1 MSAFMRLKEILQGFS
16 LSRRLFLIFLFC
28 GLIPLILFF
37 GLFSVRLEEQVKEQT
52 FQRIRF
58 QTKALSLSIMDRL
71 LQLESEMRFFIS
83 SSWDASCEK
92 SSPFIAIH
100 ASTSIGHFEELI
112 HLGPGG
118 ATSLLGVPAD
128 TAAILPADFKP
139 ASLKKAALIQRKGID
154 ATPQLWMAVSL
165 SDSEFMIGRIDRSFL
180 WNEEANYNLPPQNE
194 ICIIGESD
202 AVLVSSLADP
212 GNLVR
217 AVADPDRAEN
227 SSALTW
233 NNGADVHMASVYH
246 LFLGGRFLSS
256 PWRVIVTRPM
266 ETLLEPIRSFQ
277 LNVALTGLLIAL
289 IAFLAS
295 SVAIRRSLK
304 PLDRL
309 VADAAA
315 MGAGDFSTKADI
327 QGSPELQELSETF
340 NTMARQVAEQF
351 ADLQKN
357 EEQFRIAF
365 DDAAVGMAL
374 VSLKGRIL
382 RANPF
387 LADLLGYSRE
397 NLLSAT
403 LQDILCSE
411 TAGGDQ
417 TELGAVLSGDRPYHQ
432 AFECRFRHRDGRVI
446 HGLVNS
452 SLLCAISGEPLHY
465 IFHVQDITRQKEMA
479 EVSAAR
485 EKAEIA
491 NRAKSEFLAN
501 MSHEL
506 RTPLNHIIGF
516 TELISSGIAGELN
529 PQQKEYLDDVVRS
542 SQHLLSLVNDILD
555 LAKVEA
561 GKHRLEI
568 ADIEIR
574 DILEN
579 SLVMIKEKALKH
591 GIELTVSV
599 DGVPD
604 TIRADERKLK
614 QILYNLLSNAVKFTP
629 DGGRIALT
637 ARPCQAEAEVPS
649 AAGGYSSAH
658 ILISVSDSGAGL
670 NPEDLDRIFLPFEQA
685 AASGHQKIQGTGL
698 GLPLSRQFVELHGGK
713 LWATSEGLQRGTTF
727 YFTLPIKEF

>member
-1 MSAFMRLKEILQGFS
+1 MRLNDIIQGFS

-28 GLIPLILFF
+28 VLIPQVLIL
-37 GLFSVRLEEQVKEQT
+37 GLFSLRLEDQLKEQT
-52 FQRIRF
+52 FQRMRF
-58 QTKALSLSIMDRL
+58 QTKALALSIMDRL
-71 LQLESEMRFFIS
+71 LHLESEMRFFIS
-83 SSWDASCEK
+83 SSWDGSHEKGNPFNAKLAS
-92 SSPFIAIH
+92 A
-100 ASTSIGHFEELI
+100 SIGHFEELI
-112 HLGPGG
+112 YFGPGG
-118 ATSLLGVPAD
+118 ATNLLGVPAD
-128 TAAILPADFKP
+128 AAAILAADFKP
-139 ASLKKAALIQRKGID
+139 VSLKKAALIQRKGTD
-154 ATPQLWMAVSL
+154 AFPRLWMAVSL
-165 SDSEFMIGRIDRSFL
+165 SDSEFLIGRIDRSFL
-180 WNEEANYNLPPQNE
+180 WDEEANFNLPPQIE

-202 AVLVSSLADP
+202 AVLASSLADP
-212 GNLVR
+212 GNLAR
-217 AVADPDRAEN
+217 AVADPDRLEN

-233 NNGADVHMASVYH
+233 NNGEDVHMASVYH
-246 LFLGGRFLSS
+246 LFLEGRFLSS
-256 PWRVIVTRPM
+256 PWQVILTRPM
-266 ETLLEPIRSFQ
+266 ETLFEPIRSFQ
-277 LNVALTGLLIAL
+277 LNLVLTGLLVVL
-289 IAFLAS
+289 VGFLAS
-295 SVAIRRSLK
+295 SMAIRRSLK

-309 VADAAA
+309 VASAEA

-327 QGSPELQELSETF
+327 QGSPELQELSEAF
-340 NTMARQVAEQF
+340 NTMASQVAEQF

-365 DDAAVGMAL
+365 DHAAVGMAL

-403 LQDILCSE
+403 LQDIVCSE
-411 TAGGDQ
+411 TAGEDQPELRAILGDD
-417 TELGAVLSGDRPYHQ
+417 APNRQ
-432 AFECRFRHRDGRVI
+432 AFECRFRHRDGRLI

-465 IFHVQDITRQKEMA
+465 IFHIQDITQQKEMA

-529 PQQKEYLDDVVRS
+529 PQQREYIDDVVRS

-561 GKHRLEI
+561 GKHRLET

-579 SLVMIKEKALKH
+579 SLIMIKEKALKH

-629 DGGRIALT
+629 DGGRIALA
-637 ARPCQAEAEVPS
+637 ARPWQTEAEDLS
-649 AAGGYSSAH
+649 AAGGYSSGH

-685 AASGHQKIQGTGL
+685 GTCGHQKIQGTGL

-713 LWATSEGLQRGTTF
+713 IWATSEGLQRGTTV